1 MGKVRFSLSA
11 SLDGF
16 IADPTD
22 DIREVFAWMGS
33 AAEHF
38 LEVENDQINQVGAV
52 IMGHRSF
59 NQIGEDWWILP
70 DDTSLSWPVIV
81 LQSQPREDVHMG
93 KTHYHFETA
102 GIESAI
108 AKAQEIAGEK
118 TVALH
123 GASAVQQAFSAGL
136 LDEFHLHIAHVLLGE
151 GVRLFDHLGKE
162 PIHLERIATLETP
175 GATHLKFR
183 VVK

>member
-1 MGKVRFSLSA
+1 MGTVQFSLSA

-33 AAEHF
+33 TMQQWF
-38 LEVENDQINQVGAV
+38 EVEGDQINQVGAV

-59 NQIGEDWWILP
+59 NQIGKDWWIVP
-70 DDTSLSWPVIV
+70 NDTSASWRVIV
-81 LQSQPREDVHMG
+81 LQSQPKEDVELG
-93 KTHYHFETA
+93 KTHFQFETA
-102 GIESAI
+102 GIERAI
-108 AKAQEIAGEK
+108 EKAQQIAGEK
-118 TVALH
+118 TIALH
-123 GASAVQQAFSAGL
+123 GASAVQQALKAGL
-136 LDEFHLHIAHVLLGE
+136 LDEFHLHVAHVLLGE

-162 PIHLERIATLETP
+162 PIHLEHRATRETA

-183 VVK
+183 VPK